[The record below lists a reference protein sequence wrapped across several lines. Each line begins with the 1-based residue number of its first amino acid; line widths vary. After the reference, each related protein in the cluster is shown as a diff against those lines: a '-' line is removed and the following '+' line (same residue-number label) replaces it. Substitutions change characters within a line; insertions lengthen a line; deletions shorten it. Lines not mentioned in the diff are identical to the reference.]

1 MKVIIQRVL
10 SASVTVEHKLISS
23 IGKGILVF
31 AAIAPWDTEKDIDRL
46 VTKLLKLRIWDDES
60 GSKWKKNVCDI
71 SGEIL
76 CVSQFTLLAST
87 KRGTKPNFRG
97 ALGSSQAKDLYEQF
111 VSKIRGS
118 YSPEKVKDGIFQ
130 AMMEVAL
137 INDGPVTLEMST
149 EPTDPVDDT
158 SSLA

>member
-1 MKVIIQRVL
+1 M
-10 SASVTVEHKLISS
+10 
-23 IGKGILVF
+23 
-31 AAIAPWDTEKDIDRL
+31 
-46 VTKLLKLRIWDDES
+46 
-60 GSKWKKNVCDI
+60 
-71 SGEIL
+71 
-76 CVSQFTLLAST
+76 SQFTLLAST

>member
-60 GSKWKKNVCDI
+60 GSKVPKLFIN
-71 SGEIL
+71 L
-76 CVSQFTLLAST
+76 Y
-87 KRGTKPNFRG
+87 RG
-97 ALGSSQAKDLYEQF
+97 
-111 VSKIRGS
+111 
-118 YSPEKVKDGIFQ
+118 
-130 AMMEVAL
+130 
-137 INDGPVTLEMST
+137 
-149 EPTDPVDDT
+149 
-158 SSLA
+158 